1 MEPQLSAPGH
11 DRGPGPRVAREL
23 DCPAPETAS
32 SPALRHAAAPA
43 SIQRLADVIACL
55 RAPDGCPWDRAQT
68 HTSLAPYA
76 VEETYELLDAID
88 SGDPAALREE
98 LGDVLLQVVL
108 HAELAAG
115 DGHFVLQDVI
125 DGIAA
130 KMVRRHP
137 HVFDSAAGATS
148 DAAAVAQSWK
158 AAKRREGRGVLA
170 GVPRSMPAL
179 DRADRVSRRAAAVGF
194 DFPTADDAIGKVH
207 EELSELEAALAS
219 RNGAEIESE
228 LGDLL
233 FAVVNAGRK
242 LGVDPA
248 RALAGT
254 LDRFGARFAH
264 VEARLAERGASPETA
279 SLAEMEA
286 LWVEAKEAAR

>member
-1 MEPQLSAPGH
+1 MSTPTAPT
-11 DRGPGPRVAREL
+11 
-23 DCPAPETAS
+23 TATP
-32 SPALRHAAAPA
+32 PALRHAAAPA
-43 SIQRLADVIACL
+43 TIQRLADVIACL

-68 HTSLAPYA
+68 HASLSPYA
-76 VEETYELLDAID
+76 VEEMYELLDAID
-88 SGDPAALREE
+88 SGDTDALREE

-137 HVFDSAAGATS
+137 HVFGDTPNGAT
-148 DAAAVAQSWK
+148 DADAVAVSWK
-158 AAKRREGRGVLA
+158 LAKRREGRGVLA

-179 DRADRVSRRAAAVGF
+179 ERADRVSRRAAAVGF
-194 DFPTADDAIGKVH
+194 DFATAGDAIDKVH
-207 EELSELEAALAS
+207 EELAELQAAVAEGTEAD
-219 RNGAEIESE
+219 IESE

-242 LGVDPA
+242 LGVDPS
-248 RALAGT
+248 RGLAGT
-254 LDRFGARFAH
+254 LDRFGARFAY
-264 VEARLAERGASPETA
+264 VERRLAERGASPET
-279 SLAEMEA
+279 STLAEMEA
-286 LWVEAKEAAR
+286 LWGEAKEATR